1 MRKYLHQWGI
11 EGGKKSEQ
19 NKTGGGEGGG
29 GGGLSIGCKTST
41 SKTMIHILFAVDM
54 FVE

>member
-29 GGGLSIGCKTST
+29 GVKVSGVRQVHPKQ
-41 SKTMIHILFAVDM
+41 
-54 FVE
+54 